1 VSRIIIGKSGK
12 RNIGFDL
19 DVLLPSRLLIT
30 ADSGGGKSWVMR
42 VLQEQLFGKVQVIT
56 IDPEGEFASLREK
69 FPFVLV
75 GKGGETPADTR
86 SAALVAER
94 LLKLRASAVCDIY
107 DMKPHLRHS
116 WVKLF
121 IEGLIEAP
129 KELRNPLVLIVDEA
143 HVFGPEKGESEALG
157 AMIDAATR
165 GRKRGICLVCA
176 TQRLAM
182 LNKDITSNLQNRLV
196 GPTFEDVNRKRAG
209 EMLGVLPGAPMRQF
223 FHQIQLLKPG
233 NFFAFG
239 RAIAEKRTLVN
250 VNQIQTT
257 HPKAF
262 GAKHA
267 APPPPTPEKIKALL
281 PKLADLP
288 REAEEKA
295 RTEAD
300 FRREIRELK
309 TKLSVAERAQPRTAV
324 DVAKVYPAP
333 GKTIQ
338 QLRGALREAVKMI
351 AKFESQTFD
360 AVSVDREQVEAIV
373 KNAVERIVGLANSA
387 TTHQRKQFESLK
399 REAKPAL
406 EKLQRLLDQKDPQA
420 VPIATAPVKPQS
432 VNKVSRPP
440 KEPSISISSDG
451 DSSSLRRGAKQIAGI
466 LAAYYPNAIKRR
478 VLAALCGRPDGGGFG
493 NDLSDLRGAGLLED
507 VGRGE
512 LKATEK
518 CSHDFIGSV
527 QPPTNTEE
535 VLSLWQSRLS
545 NGAFTILKFLADHG
559 GEPIHRTELAERVG
573 RPDGGG
579 FGNNLS
585 ELRIAGLLDDP
596 DKGVVA
602 ANKEAML
609 LPEYAA

>member
-1 VSRIIIGKSGK
+1 MSKIVIGTSGK
-12 RNIGFDL
+12 RKIGFDL

-86 SAALVAER
+86 SAGLVAER
-94 LLKLRASAVCDIY
+94 LLKLRASAICDIY
-107 DMKPHLRHS
+107 DMKPQQRHS

-157 AMIDAATR
+157 SMIDAATR

-182 LNKDITSNLQNRLV
+182 LAKDITSNLQNRLV

-209 EMLGVLPGAPMRQF
+209 EMLGVLPGAPMREF

-239 RAIAEKRTLVN
+239 RAIAEKRILVH
-250 VNQIQTT
+250 VDQIQTT

-262 GAKHA
+262 GAKHT
-267 APPPPTPEKIKALL
+267 APPPPTPDKIKALL

-288 REAEEKA
+288 KEAEEKA

-309 TKLSVAERAQPRTAV
+309 TKLTLAEKSQPKAASTSPRSDPV
-324 DVAKVYPAP
+324 QAKV
-333 GKTIQ
+333 IQ
-338 QLRGALREAVKMI
+338 QLRAALKEAVKMI
-351 AKFESQTFD
+351 ARFESQSFD
-360 AVSVDREQVEAIV
+360 AASVDREQVESIV
-373 KNAVERIVGLANSA
+373 KNAVERIVTLANTA
-387 TTHQRKQFESLK
+387 TSQQRKQFESLK

-406 EKLQRLLDQKDPQA
+406 ERLQRLLDQPAPPSQIAAPFPSPKVRA
-420 VPIATAPVKPQS
+420 HSVPVERVPREA
-432 VNKVSRPP
+432 N
-440 KEPSISISSDG
+440 ENG
-451 DSSSLRRGAKQIAGI
+451 DSARFRPGAVKIAAI
-466 LAAYYPNAIKRR
+466 LAAYYPNTVKRG
-478 VLAALCGRPDGGGFG
+478 VVAALCGRPDGGGFG
-493 NDLSDLRGAGLLED
+493 NDLSALRTAGLLED
-507 VGRGE
+507 AGVG
-512 LKATEK
+512 LVKATER
-518 CSHDFIGSV
+518 CSREYIGSF
-527 QPPTNTEE
+527 QPPTNTDE
-535 VLSLWQSRLS
+535 VLALWESRLS
-545 NGAFTILKFLADHG
+545 AGAFAILKLLAERG
-559 GEPIHRTELAERVG
+559 GEPIHRTQLAESLG

-585 ELRIAGLLDDP
+585 ELRTAGLLVNRER
-596 DKGVVA
+596 GVVA
-602 ANKEAML
+602 ANGEALL
-609 LPEYAA
+609 LPDHAA